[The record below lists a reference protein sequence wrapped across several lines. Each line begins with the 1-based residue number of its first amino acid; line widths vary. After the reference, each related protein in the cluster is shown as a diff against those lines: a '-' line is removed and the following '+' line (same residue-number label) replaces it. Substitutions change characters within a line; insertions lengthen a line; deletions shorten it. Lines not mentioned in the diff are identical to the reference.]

1 MPEHTI
7 PESLIDQIRSG
18 RAVLVV
24 GAGIGIPTWKQLL
37 EAMTRELE
45 ARGRGGDAAAARDLG
60 KLLHKGSLTRAV
72 GFLARSLGEEACD
85 RIVAEMWQAHDLPAV
100 PRLLAELPFRHIWTT
115 FPGDL
120 IERGLSEH
128 SPEGWPPPR
137 VATYRDLG
145 ELSRQRRTLVKILGN
160 VDSFV
165 VAPGSVR
172 RALARAV
179 DLRDYARDCYVEG
192 TLVFVG
198 FRFGDPDLA
207 ALLDRVFGMF
217 EPPRGTHYLVGAGL
231 GPVTVDELMADHHV
245 EVIAIG
251 GRAEIIED
259 TDDDAGEPAG
269 DATGEEAAVA
279 AAPGDTGGKKKGKN
293 KKGKAVA
300 KGPAADPDKATLE
313 WLAAL
318 RDACQEAGLSLSQSR
333 PAPDDLDGWLA
344 LLADELPEAKDAIDV
359 IERRARDAGDHER
372 LVELLLGRIDL
383 EPAAEV
389 RAGLLVQLAASYQAT
404 GDAASAL
411 TALTT
416 AWHVLPEATEAV
428 TAAEALAAA
437 TGDWAGL
444 VAEAAELT
452 SELTGAVAAIWFA
465 RLGRWYAEKLD
476 RPDYAAASLR
486 RALELDATNGAAH
499 AALADLLRAQQK
511 WAELAEA
518 LRAHLAVEI
527 NDGHRVDLYLALGD
541 LAESQLAQTAKAIE
555 AYQAAAELDDESGEA
570 LAALERLYRRSERW
584 ADLARVLDRRAEL
597 AAAAGDAG
605 QAAAFRRELAT
616 LRAEKLGDL
625 EGAIAR
631 YEAALAADPADRTA
645 LRALEDLYDRTGRT
659 DDYLRTLERFVEQGD
674 DVAGPAER
682 LTALRTLAAALE
694 DRPGAAQRAIA
705 AYQRVLELDPAADD
719 AYRGLARLYQATQQP
734 YERVA
739 ILERHVAAARTPADR
754 AALLAT
760 VAQAQEVELADP
772 HRAIESH
779 LAVLAIDEA
788 AKPSLIALARLYQR
802 IEAWERAV
810 EVLVK
815 HAGLLGDVA
824 EAAPLLAEAGRIAEG
839 PLADPALA
847 ERHLDQALARDPAH
861 YPALALLA
869 TLHDRGGSARLA
881 AEAHERAEK
890 AAPSRLDRA
899 AHLVRAA
906 ELAAS
911 LGDDARAI
919 GLWERVLR
927 VDPEHVVAGR
937 HVADHL
943 IAEQRWD
950 DALPTLEMLAQRSS
964 DDDRT
969 ERARR
974 ETQLGQ
980 AYEALHR
987 TEKAVRHFG
996 LAVEADPDNLDAA
1009 LGLAAALLAQAQA
1022 QDGVAGATV
1031 DAARW
1036 QEVARRHRDVLARHG
1051 SGLADG
1057 QVADVWY
1064 RIGLSARALGDDAG
1078 AEDALRRALD
1088 REPLHAATLDAMVE
1102 VAGRRGDWA
1111 AVIEAR
1117 RAQLERAPVALQV
1130 KLLEEI
1136 GDLERGKRKDATAAA
1151 GAYLQALELAPGSH
1165 GLLHKLLDAHTEQK
1179 QWRRAIDALDELAA
1193 VETSGE
1199 RRARYLYAAAVI
1211 ARDEIGDPELAVDR
1225 FGAALDAQPD
1235 TPKAFEAI
1243 DRVLTEREDW
1253 KGLAR
1258 AYRRM
1263 LKRVGEGAPAER
1275 LLELWTRLGDICLDH
1290 LGDTEQAIAA
1300 LEVAADLAPEDLERR
1315 EQLAELYLA
1324 AGEPRRA
1331 DAVEELQALLVHSPD
1346 RVELYKALAGL
1357 YRAEGDLDKAWCVAQ
1372 TLVFLGAAS
1381 DEERVLFERY
1391 RPARFAPPSR
1401 RLTEELW
1408 QKAVMHPREDR
1419 HVGAI
1424 FATTLGAL
1432 AAPGAQP
1439 PEAFGLDPARR
1450 ADLERD
1456 TRPAVR
1462 VARHAVSVLA
1472 LDPVPM
1478 VWPVEG
1484 GEGLQV
1490 ANTMVPVAGAD
1501 RGRLVPSLLLGA
1513 PQLARSDERELA
1525 FELGKRLAYLRPERY
1540 VNVALPA
1547 LPGLEGAFYG
1557 ALRAAGTDVGGEDTR
1572 RTAQSLAGQL
1582 AAPVLEQ
1589 VAALAS
1595 KINGKLGN
1603 GLLTGWRSAADL
1615 TANRIGF
1622 ILCNDLEVA
1631 ARSIATE
1638 TAAMSGLP
1646 VKDRLRDLLA
1656 YSVSEPYFQVRRHLG
1671 LDVRD
1676 DAAS

>member
-45 ARGRGGDAAAARDLG
+45 ARGRDGDDAAARDLG

-137 VATYRDLG
+137 VVTYRDLG

-245 EVIAIG
+245 QVIAIG
-251 GRAEIIED
+251 GRAPLAD
-259 TDDDAGEPAG
+259 ADDGDDAGDDTGEAAAAEPA
-269 DATGEEAAVA
+269 EAAA
-279 AAPGDTGGKKKGKN
+279 ATSGSSGKKKGKS
-293 KKGKAVA
+293 KKAKAA

-313 WLAAL
+313 WLTAL
-318 RDACQEAGLSLSQSR
+318 RDACREANLSLSQSR

-344 LLADELPEAKDAIDV
+344 LLADELPEARDAVDL

-372 LVELLLGRIDL
+372 LIELLLGRIDL
-383 EPAAEV
+383 EPAADV
-389 RAGLLVQLAASYQAT
+389 RVGLLVNLAASYQAT
-404 GDAASAL
+404 GDSASAL

-416 AWHVLPEATEAV
+416 AWHVQPEGTEAV
-428 TAAEALAAA
+428 AAAEALAAA
-437 TGDWAGL
+437 SGDWAGL

-452 SELTGAVAAIWFA
+452 SELTGAVAATWFA

-486 RALELDATNGAAH
+486 RALELDPTSGAAH
-499 AALADLLRAQQK
+499 AALADHLRAQQK
-511 WAELAEA
+511 WAELADA
-518 LRAHLAVEI
+518 LRAHLAVEP
-527 NDGHRVDLYLALGD
+527 NDGHKVDLYLALGD
-541 LAESQLAQTAKAIE
+541 LAESQLAQTARAIE
-555 AYQAAAELDDESGEA
+555 AYQAAAELDDENGEA
-570 LAALERLYRRSERW
+570 LAALERLHRRSERW

-631 YEAALAADPADRTA
+631 YEAALAADPSDRTA

-659 DDYLRTLERFVEQGD
+659 DDYLRTLERFVD
-674 DVAGPAER
+674 LATDVAGPAER
-682 LTALRTLAAALE
+682 LSALRTLASALE
-694 DRPGAAQRAIA
+694 DRPGAADRAIA
-705 AYQRVLELDPAADD
+705 AYQRVLDLDASADD
-719 AYRGLARLYQATQQP
+719 AYRGLARLYEATKQP

-739 ILERHVAAARTPADR
+739 ILERHVAAVRTPAER
-754 AALLAT
+754 AALHAT
-760 VAQAQEVELADP
+760 IAQAQEVELDDP

-779 LAVLAIDEA
+779 LAVLAIDPA
-788 AKPSLIALARLYQR
+788 ARPSLIALARLYQR
-802 IEAWERAV
+802 IETWDRAID
-810 EVLVK
+810 VLVK
-815 HAGLLGDVA
+815 HAGLLGEVA

-869 TLHDRGGSARLA
+869 TLHDRAFSARLA
-881 AEAHERAEK
+881 LDAHERAEK
-890 AAPSRLDRA
+890 AAPSRLDRVV
-899 AHLVRAA
+899 HLVRAA
-906 ELAAS
+906 ELAET
-911 LGDDARAI
+911 LDDARAI
-919 GLWERVLR
+919 ALWERVLR

-950 DALPTLEMLAQRSS
+950 DALPTLEMLAQRAS
-964 DDDRT
+964 DDDRA

-980 AYEALHR
+980 AYDALHR
-987 TEKAVRHFG
+987 TEKAIKHFR
-996 LAVEADPDNLDAA
+996 LAVDADPDNLDAA
-1009 LGLAAALLAQAQA
+1009 VGLAAALLAEAQA

-1036 QEVARRHRDVLARHG
+1036 QEVDRRHRDVLARHG
-1051 SGLADG
+1051 TGLADG

-1064 RIGLSARALGDDAG
+1064 RIGLAARALGDDAA
-1078 AEDALRRALD
+1078 AEEALRRALD

-1136 GDLERGKRKDATAAA
+1136 GDLERGKRKDASAAA

-1165 GLLHKLLDAHTEQK
+1165 ALLHKLLDAHTDQK

-1193 VETSGE
+1193 GETSGE
-1199 RRARYLYAAAVI
+1199 RRARYIYAAAVI
-1211 ARDEIGDPELAVDR
+1211 ARDEIGDPELAVER
-1225 FGAALDAQPD
+1225 FAAALDAQPD

-1243 DRVLTEREDW
+1243 DRLLTEREDW

-1263 LKRVGEGAPAER
+1263 LKRVGDAAPADR

-1290 LGDTEQAIAA
+1290 LGDTEAAIAA
-1300 LEVAADLAPEDLERR
+1300 FEVAADLAPADLERR

-1391 RPARFAPPSR
+1391 RPARFTPPSR

-1439 PEAFGLDPARR
+1439 PEAFGLDLASR

-1472 LDPVPM
+1472 LDPAPM

-1490 ANTMVPVAGAD
+1490 ANTVVPVAGAD

-1557 ALRAAGTDVGGEDTR
+1557 ALRAAGTDVGGDDTR
-1572 RTAQSLAGQL
+1572 RAAQSLAGQL
-1582 AAPVLEQ
+1582 PAPVLEQ

-1595 KINGKLGN
+1595 KINGRLGN

-1656 YSVSEPYFQVRRHLG
+1656 YSVSETYFQVRRHLG

-1676 DAAS
+1676 EVSS